1 MKVYTL
7 CVYAWIPD
15 AKDSLEWSCYACCTN
30 RLMACIWSN
39 GGGEQEWTAQ
49 VGQPNAAFMG
59 PLETQGQENHSQF
72 TQGLCT
78 MEVTSTPKSPIQT
91 KISVL
96 CCIFSWI
103 SWAQEVWH
111 HCVLANRICSLF
123 YESWPLR
130 ALGELYEYWKRS
142 RRMRQKWY
150 DRLALGGLCHMVCTL
165 PLESGHIL
173 DKPDSESEAYWICRA
188 MC

>member
-1 MKVYTL
+1 M
-7 CVYAWIPD
+7 
-15 AKDSLEWSCYACCTN
+15 
-30 RLMACIWSN
+30 

-103 SWAQEVWH
+103 SWAQEVWR

-130 ALGELYEYWKRS
+130 ALGEQDDEAEMVWQIGSWGALSHGVHFAIGVRPYPGQAWLRERS
-142 RRMRQKWY
+142 
-150 DRLALGGLCHMVCTL
+150 
-165 PLESGHIL
+165 IL
-173 DKPDSESEAYWICRA
+173 DLQGYVLNKNMAPFAKKTIKKF
-188 MC
+188 